1 MPRNRRIL
9 SLWFPRLA
17 AERVMRR
24 GRGMIDGPFA
34 VVATTGSRQTLA
46 SLNAEAEAQGLFAG
60 QPLRD
65 ALACCPALATQPA
78 DPVAEAGFL
87 ERVARWAG
95 RFTPLVALDPP
106 DALMLDISGCAH
118 LFGGEEGLARTL
130 HEDCTALGLS
140 ARIGLADTPGA
151 AWALARFAGRAPKA
165 WRGGDLIRQEAR
177 ATRSRAQSRPAR
189 TAPIDSSASPVIAPP
204 GQMRST
210 LAPLPVEALRLP
222 SDAVA
227 GLARLG
233 IRHVGDLAA
242 LPRASVARRFG
253 RDVVLRLDQALGV
266 TPEPISPLR
275 PETRFALRLTL
286 PDPIGLDAD
295 IMAAIDRLLP
305 ALCDKLARHGRGA
318 RQIRL
323 EFHRSDRSRQNIVI
337 GLARAMRVPDDIR
350 PLILLK
356 LTDLDAGFGIDM
368 IRLVASV
375 TEPLHDQQHAGH
387 AEARAAVSQ
396 RLSGKT
402 ALDDLVSRLGAR
414 IGLEAITRL
423 HPADSHIPEKT
434 ATVMGAAW
442 SAPAPDWPQ
451 PPTPRPL
458 VLFAPEIVMAHDAAD
473 LPPSFRWRRRNFT
486 VADATGPERIA
497 PEWWLDDPAWRSGIR
512 DYWQVATSEGPRLWL
527 FRAHGGLMSGGWFC
541 HGVFD

>member
-17 AERVMRR
+17 AERAMRL
-24 GRGMIDGPFA
+24 GCGVIDGPFA

-46 SLNAEAEAQGLFAG
+46 SLNTEAEAQGLFAG
-60 QPLRD
+60 QALRD
-65 ALACCPALATQPA
+65 ALACCPGLATQPA
-78 DPVAEAGFL
+78 DPVAEVGFL
-87 ERVARWAG
+87 ERIARWAG
-95 RFTPLVALDPP
+95 KFTPLVALDTP

-118 LFGGEEGLARTL
+118 LFGGEEGLATTL
-130 HEDCTALGLS
+130 RDNCAALGLS

-151 AWALARFAGRAPKA
+151 AWALARFAGRAPRA
-165 WRGGDLIRQEAR
+165 WHSGDRIRQEAR
-177 ATRSRAQSRPAR
+177 ATRSRAQARPNRPAPVDT
-189 TAPIDSSASPVIAPP
+189 TAPPAIAPP
-204 GQMRST
+204 GQMRSA
-210 LAPLPVEALRLP
+210 LARLPVEALRLP
-222 SDAVA
+222 PDAVA
-227 GLARLG
+227 GLTRLG
-233 IRHVGDLAA
+233 IRHIGDLAG

-266 TPEPISPLR
+266 TPEPIGPLP
-275 PETRFALRLTL
+275 PETRFAVRLTL

-305 ALCDKLARHGRGA
+305 ALCGKLARHGRGA

-323 EFHRSDRSRQNIVI
+323 EFHRTDRTRQNIAI
-337 GLARAMRVPDDIR
+337 GLARAMRAPDNIR

-356 LTDLDAGFGIDM
+356 LTELDAGFGIDM
-368 IRLVASV
+368 IRLMASA
-375 TEPLHDQQHAGH
+375 TEPLHDHQHAGH

-402 ALDDLVSRLGAR
+402 ALNDLISRLGAR

-442 SAPAPDWPQ
+442 SAPAPDWPL

-458 VLFAPEIVMAHDAAD
+458 VLFAPEIVMAPETSD
-473 LPPSFRWRRRNFT
+473 LPLTFRWRRRNFT
-486 VADATGPERIA
+486 VAGTTGPERIA
-497 PEWWLDDPAWRSGIR
+497 PEWWLNDPAWRSGIR

>member
-17 AERVMRR
+17 AERVMRQ
-24 GRGMIDGPFA
+24 GRGMIDGPLA

-46 SLNAEAEAQGLFAG
+46 SLNTEAEAQGLFAG

-65 ALACCPALATQPA
+65 ALACCPGLATQPA
-78 DPVAEAGFL
+78 DPVAETGFL
-87 ERVARWAG
+87 ERIARWAG
-95 RFTPLVALDPP
+95 RFTPFVALDPP
-106 DALMLDISGCAH
+106 DGLMLDISGCAH
-118 LFGGEEGLARTL
+118 LFGGEEGLAETL
-130 HEDCTALGLS
+130 RDDCTALGLS

-151 AWALARFAGRAPKA
+151 AWALARFAGRAPRA
-165 WRGGDLIRQEAR
+165 WHSGNRIRQEAR
-177 ATRSRAQSRPAR
+177 ATRSRAQSLPARPAPVDTG
-189 TAPIDSSASPVIAPP
+189 TAPAIAPP
-204 GQMRST
+204 GQTRSA
-210 LAPLPVEALRLP
+210 LARLPVEALRLP
-222 SDAVA
+222 PDAVA
-227 GLARLG
+227 GLVRLG
-233 IRHVGDLAA
+233 IRHVGDLAG
-242 LPRASVARRFG
+242 LPRASLARRFG
-253 RDVVLRLDQALGV
+253 RDVVGRLDQALGV

-286 PDPIGLDAD
+286 PDPIGLDND

-305 ALCDKLARHGRGA
+305 ALCDKLARHGCGA
-318 RQIRL
+318 RLIRL
-323 EFHRSDRSRQNIVI
+323 EFYRTDHTRQNIVI
-337 GLARAMRVPDDIR
+337 GLARAMRAPDDIR

-356 LTDLDAGFGIDM
+356 LTGLDAGFGIDM
-368 IRLVASV
+368 IRLIASV
-375 TEPLHDQQHAGH
+375 TEPLHEQQHAGH
-387 AEARAAVSQ
+387 AAARAAVNQ

-402 ALDDLVSRLGAR
+402 ALDDLISRLGAR

-442 SAPAPDWPQ
+442 SAAAPDWPL
-451 PPTPRPL
+451 PATPRPL
-458 VLFAPEIVMAHDAAD
+458 VLFAPEIVMAPETCD
-473 LPPSFRWRRRNFT
+473 LPLGFRWRRRDFT